1 MRQWK
6 GEGNVQVCDLF
17 CGRGTDMAN
26 WTQVEI
32 GKYVGVGIILH
43 PFLTLMFFFSLPP
56 LCCAGF

>member
-1 MRQWK
+1 ML
-6 GEGNVQVCDLF
+6 GNVQVCDLF

-56 LCCAGF
+56 LCCAGS